1 MLYVVHAYLTDVW
14 RSKQE
19 QREEIIGLSE
29 RETTEKEERQEKALI
44 LPEIVRPRS
53 VSFGELLPRK
63 DHRKTRQHPR
73 CLRYRLI
80 VSLLNI

>member
-14 RSKQE
+14 KSTQ
-19 QREEIIGLSE
+19 QHREEIIELSE
-29 RETTEKEERQEKALI
+29 REATEKEERQEKTLV

-73 CLRYRLI
+73 CLRYRLF
-80 VSLLNI
+80 LY